1 MQKNIIFLLLYI
13 KHRDIKK
20 KQKEGRKVM
29 EKKDNIEL
37 EKIKQEQ
44 VKKIKQAIE
53 SIVEES
59 KNDNVKKER
68 MTVLFLWNLNLF
80 NIFLHFY

>member
-1 MQKNIIFLLLYI
+1 
-13 KHRDIKK
+13 
-20 KQKEGRKVM
+20 M